1 MLKLKQIATI
11 GVLTLVMTGCVSPN
25 KDTVFAAETVVSS
38 PVLVV
43 EKTPDIMEIARLDA
57 NTRKI
62 NKMIKG
68 LKKHVNK
75 TWYVFSGS
83 TPRGWDCSGLTVWAY
98 GQMGVSLEHRASKQE
113 TAGYKVSDPKPG
125 DLVIFKYKGY
135 KTAYHVGVYI
145 GDGLMIHA
153 PRKGEVTR
161 VESVTQF
168 GGNYSKISYV
178 RFIDSI

>member
-11 GVLTLVMTGCVSPN
+11 GVFTLVMTGCVSPN
-25 KDTVFAAETVVSS
+25 KDTVFAAETVVSK

-43 EKTPDIMEIARLDA
+43 EQTPDIMEIARLDA

-113 TAGYKVSDPKPG
+113 DAGYKVSDPKPG

-161 VESVTQF
+161 IESVTQF
-168 GGNYSKISYV
+168 GGKYSKISYV
-178 RFIDSI
+178 RFIDTV

>member
-11 GVLTLVMTGCVSPN
+11 GVFTLVMTGCVSPN
-25 KDTVFAAETVVSS
+25 KDTVFAAETVISK

-43 EKTPDIMEIARLDA
+43 EETPDIMEIARLDA

-178 RFIDSI
+178 RFIDSV

>member
-11 GVLTLVMTGCVSPN
+11 GVFTLVMTGCVSPN
-25 KDTVFAAETVVSS
+25 KDTVFAAETVVSK

-43 EKTPDIMEIARLDA
+43 EQTPDIMEIARLDA
-57 NTRKI
+57 NARKI

-113 TAGYKVSDPKPG
+113 SAGYKVSDPKPG
-125 DLVIFKYKGY
+125 DLVIFKYNGY

-168 GGNYSKISYV
+168 GGKYSKISYV
-178 RFIDSI
+178 RFIDSL